1 MKKPL
6 IFAAFLCGCLVALP
20 AQAAKE
26 PGFKFGGSANEWVL
40 TPRVDTGI
48 FWESNIND
56 VDEHEE
62 SGFGWRVQPALSLT
76 HQGRRTKV
84 AANAFYTME
93 RGFDSDDGA
102 DADSY
107 GLSFSLLRELSQGLN
122 LSLTASYVRSEND
135 DFYYEAGNVNLPKID
150 ADRTDHYNVHAA
162 LGYQGSRWQW
172 TVGAGWNR
180 TRQLEG
186 FSDLTDT
193 YTFSA
198 MLGRAIGDRR
208 YWNVSLT
215 ASVDEPENIATS
227 YAYYLMTGISSQV
240 SERLSYNVLVG
251 VGMYDFS
258 GHNSETDFAP
268 SYTASVSYKLNRTF
282 ALALSMSS
290 RYEPEYNG
298 QAESYYVWSHNMTAA
313 VNAQWTDRLS
323 SRLSLAG
330 IFEDHVSPIAGR
342 PDYDRTYMK
351 ASLATYYKFNTY
363 TSLYG
368 SLSWMDDQYSD
379 HRGDR
384 DNVRADIGLSFTF

>member
-26 PGFKFGGSANEWVL
+26 PGFKFGGSTNEWVL
-40 TPRVDTGI
+40 TPRVDTGL
-48 FWESNIND
+48 FWDSNIRD
-56 VDEHEE
+56 TADDEE
-62 SGFGWRVQPALSLT
+62 SGCGWRIQPALNLT

-84 AANAFYTME
+84 GAGAFYTME
-93 RGFDSDDGA
+93 RGFDSEDGA

-107 GLSFSLLRELSQGLN
+107 GVNFSLLRELSQGLN
-122 LSLTASYVRSEND
+122 LSLSASYVRSEND
-135 DFYYEAGNVNLPKID
+135 DFYEFGDGLPRID
-150 ADRTDHYNVHAA
+150 ENKREHYNVHAA

-172 TVGAGWNR
+172 TVGTGWSR
-180 TRQLEG
+180 SRQLDNRGET
-186 FSDLTDT
+186 TDT
-193 YTFSA
+193 YTTSA
-198 MLGRAIGDRR
+198 LLGRAIGERR

-215 ASVDEPENIATS
+215 ASVDDPENTATS

-258 GHNSETDFAP
+258 GRNSETDFAP

-290 RYEPEYNG
+290 QYEPEYNG

-330 IFEDHVSPIAGR
+330 IYEEHTSPMAGR
-342 PDYDRTYMK
+342 PDYDRTYAK
-351 ASLATYYKFNTY
+351 ASLATYYKFNAY

-368 SLSWMDDQYSD
+368 SLSWTTDQYS
-379 HRGDR
+379 GER
-384 DNVRADIGLSFTF
+384 DDKDNLRADIGLSFTF